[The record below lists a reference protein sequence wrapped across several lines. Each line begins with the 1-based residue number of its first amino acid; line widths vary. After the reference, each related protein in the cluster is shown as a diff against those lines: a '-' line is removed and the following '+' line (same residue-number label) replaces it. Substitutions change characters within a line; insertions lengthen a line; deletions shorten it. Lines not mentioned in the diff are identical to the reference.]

1 WLLKNTQKSS
11 IKGKEGNVEYFY
23 YYIKN

>member
-1 WLLKNTQKSS
+1 LLKNTQKSS